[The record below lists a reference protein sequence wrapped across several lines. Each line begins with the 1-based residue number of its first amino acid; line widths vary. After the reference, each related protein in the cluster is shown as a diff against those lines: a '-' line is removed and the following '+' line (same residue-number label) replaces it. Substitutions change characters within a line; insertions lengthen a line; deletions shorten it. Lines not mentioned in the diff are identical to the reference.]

1 MSFQAPLVMGVLNVT
16 PDSFSDGGQYLTLE
30 NAMAQVKT
38 MIDAGAQI
46 IDVGGESTRPG
57 AERIAIEEE
66 QRRVLEVIRTIRS
79 NYKIL
84 VSIDTMN
91 AATAAS
97 AIAAG
102 ADIINDV
109 SGGLA
114 DDAMFSVA
122 AQSQKHIV
130 ISHWRGFSTEMDS
143 LNDYE
148 NVAKDVANEL
158 QDRIDAALSAGV
170 TREQIIVDPG
180 LGFAKDAEQNWQLV
194 ANLNE
199 LEKLGFPIL
208 VGASRKRFI
217 AAVLDELDPKSVS
230 NGRRDMA
237 TAVLTALLL
246 QRNLWGVRVHDV
258 QATTDAIALVSA
270 LRNAEAE

>member
-1 MSFQAPLVMGVLNVT
+1 MSFTAPLVMGVLNTT
-16 PDSFSDGGQYLTLE
+16 PDSFSDGGKYTTLE
-30 NAMAQVKT
+30 AAMLQVAI
-38 MIDAGAQI
+38 MVDAGAQI

-57 AERIAIEEE
+57 AERVPLDEE
-66 QRRVLEVIRTIRS
+66 QRRVIEVIRAIKS
-79 NYKIL
+79 KYKIL

-91 AATAAS
+91 AATAAA
-97 AIAAG
+97 AIEAG

-148 NVAKDVANEL
+148 NVAHDVAREL
-158 QDRIDAALSAGV
+158 QERIDAALSAGI

-217 AAVLDELDPKSVS
+217 ASVLDELDPMSVS

-237 TAVLTALLL
+237 TAVLTAMLL
-246 QRNLWGVRVHDV
+246 QRKLWGVRVHDV

>member
-1 MSFQAPLVMGVLNVT
+1 MHFQAPLIMGVLNVT
-16 PDSFSDGGQYLTLE
+16 PDSFSDGGKFVTLE
-30 NAMAQVKT
+30 AALAQVKT
-38 MIDAGAQI
+38 MVDAGAQI

-66 QRRVLEVIRTIRS
+66 QRRVLEVIRAIKS

-91 AATAAS
+91 ASTAAV
-97 AIAAG
+97 AIEAG

-114 DDAMFSVA
+114 DEAMFSVA

-143 LNDYE
+143 LNDYK
-148 NVAKDVANEL
+148 NVARDVAREL
-158 QDRIDAALSAGV
+158 QERIDAALDAGI

-217 AAVLDELDPKSVS
+217 ASVLDKLDPKSVS

>member
-1 MSFQAPLVMGVLNVT
+1 MHFQAPLIMGVLNVT
-16 PDSFSDGGQYLTLE
+16 PDSFSDGGKFVTLE
-30 NAMAQVKT
+30 AALAQVKT
-38 MIDAGAQI
+38 MVDAGAQI

-66 QRRVLEVIRTIRS
+66 QRRVLEVIRAIKS
-79 NYKIL
+79 NYNIL

-91 AATAAS
+91 ASTAAV
-97 AIAAG
+97 AIEAG

-143 LNDYE
+143 LNDYK
-148 NVAKDVANEL
+148 NVARDVAREL
-158 QDRIDAALSAGV
+158 QERIDAAIDAGI

-217 AAVLDELDPKSVS
+217 ASALDEEDPKSVS

-246 QRNLWGVRVHDV
+246 QRKLWGVRVHDV

>member
-1 MSFQAPLVMGVLNVT
+1 MTFVAPLVMGVLNTT
-16 PDSFSDGGQYLTLE
+16 PDSFSDGGKYVTLE
-30 NAMAQVKT
+30 TAMAQAAEMV
-38 MIDAGAQI
+38 DAGANI

-57 AERIAIEEE
+57 AERVSVEEE
-66 QRRVLEVIRTIRS
+66 QRRVIEVIRSIKS

-91 AATAAS
+91 AATAAA
-97 AIAAG
+97 AIEAG

-114 DDAMFSVA
+114 DDAMFAVA

-158 QDRIDAALSAGV
+158 QKRIDTALAAGV

-199 LEKLGFPIL
+199 LEKLGYPIL

-217 AAVLDELDPKSVS
+217 AAALDELNPTSVS

-246 QRNLWGVRVHDV
+246 QRKLWGVRVHDV
-258 QATTDAIALVSA
+258 QGTVDAIAMVSA
-270 LRNAEAE
+270 LRSAEAE

>member
-16 PDSFSDGGQYLTLE
+16 PDSFSDGGQFQDIESALT
-30 NAMAQVKT
+30 QVQI
-38 MIDAGAQI
+38 MVDAGAQI

-57 AERIAIEEE
+57 AERVSVAEE
-66 QRRVLEVIRTIRS
+66 QTRVLEIIRAIKS
-79 NYKIL
+79 KYKVL

-91 AATAAS
+91 ASTAAA
-97 AIAAG
+97 AIEAG

-114 DDAMFSVA
+114 DSAMFSVA
-122 AQSQKHIV
+122 AASQKHIV
-130 ISHWRGFSTEMDS
+130 ISHWRGFSAEMDS

-148 NVAKDVANEL
+148 DIARDVSSEL
-158 QDRIDAALSAGV
+158 HKRIDAAFAAGI

-180 LGFAKDAEQNWQLV
+180 LGFAKDAQQNWQLV

-217 AAVLDELDPKSVS
+217 AAALNESEPASVS
-230 NGRRDMA
+230 HNRRDVA

-246 QRNLWGVRVHDV
+246 QRKLWGVRVHDV
-258 QATTDAIALVSA
+258 QATVDAISMVSA
-270 LRNAEAE
+270 LRNAENQ

>member
-1 MSFQAPLVMGVLNVT
+1 MSFQAPLVMGVLNTT
-16 PDSFSDGGQYLTLE
+16 PDSFSDGGEYTTLDA
-30 NAMAQVKT
+30 AMTQVQI
-38 MIDAGAQI
+38 MVAAGANI

-57 AERIAIEEE
+57 AERVPIAEE
-66 QRRVLEVIRTIRS
+66 QRRVLEVIRSIKS
-79 NYKIL
+79 HYKIL

-91 AATAAS
+91 ASTAAA
-97 AIAAG
+97 AIEAG

-114 DDAMFSVA
+114 DDSIFTVA

-130 ISHWRGFSTEMDS
+130 ISHWRGFSTEMDA

-148 NVAKDVANEL
+148 HVARDVASEL
-158 QDRIDAALSAGV
+158 QDRITAALGAGIS
-170 TREQIIVDPG
+170 REQIIIDPG

-199 LEKLGFPIL
+199 LEKLGYPIL

-217 AAVLDELDPKSVS
+217 ASALDSEDPKSVS
-230 NGRRDMA
+230 TGRRDMA

-246 QRNLWGVRVHDV
+246 QRRLWGLRVHDV
-258 QATTDAIALVSA
+258 QGTTDAIALVSA

>member
-1 MSFQAPLVMGVLNVT
+1 MGVLNTT
-16 PDSFSDGGQYLTLE
+16 PDSFSDGGKFVTLE
-30 NAMAQVKT
+30 AAMAQVQV
-38 MIDAGAQI
+38 MVAAGANV

-57 AERIAIEEE
+57 AERVPLEEE
-66 QRRVLEVIRTIRS
+66 QRRVIEVIRAIKS
-79 NYKIL
+79 HYKIL

-91 AATAAS
+91 AATAVA
-97 AIAAG
+97 AIEAG

-114 DDAMFSVA
+114 DNAMFAVA

-130 ISHWRGFSTEMDS
+130 ISHWRGFSTEMDA

-148 NVAKDVANEL
+148 HVARDVAREL
-158 QDRIDAALSAGV
+158 QERIDAALAAGV
-170 TREQIIVDPG
+170 TREQIIIDPG

-199 LEKLGFPIL
+199 LEKLGYPIL

-217 AAVLDELDPKSVS
+217 ASALDALDPKSVS

-258 QATTDAIALVSA
+258 QATADAIAMVSA
-270 LRNAEAE
+270 LRGAEEE

>member
-1 MSFQAPLVMGVLNVT
+1 MTFVAPLVMGVLNTT
-16 PDSFSDGGQYLTLE
+16 PDSFSDGGKYTTLE
-30 NAMAQVKT
+30 TAMAQVAT
-38 MIDAGAQI
+38 MVEAGANI

-57 AERIAIEEE
+57 AERVPIEEE
-66 QRRVLEVIRTIRS
+66 QRRVIEVIRAIKS
-79 NYKIL
+79 NYKVL

-91 AATAAS
+91 ASTAAA
-97 AIAAG
+97 AIEAG

-114 DDAMFSVA
+114 DDAMISVA

-130 ISHWRGFSTEMDS
+130 ISHWRGFSSEMDS

-148 NVAKDVANEL
+148 NVARDVAAEL
-158 QDRIDAALSAGV
+158 QKRIDVALAAGV
-170 TREQIIVDPG
+170 ARKQIIVDPG

-199 LEKLGFPIL
+199 LEKLGYPIL

-217 AAVLDELDPKSVS
+217 AAALDELNPTSVS

-246 QRNLWGVRVHDV
+246 QRKLWGVRVHDV
-258 QATTDAIALVSA
+258 QATTDAIAMVSA
-270 LRNAEAE
+270 LRSAEAE

>member
-1 MSFQAPLVMGVLNVT
+1 MTFVAPLVMGVLNTT
-16 PDSFSDGGQYLTLE
+16 PDSFSDGGKYVTLE
-30 NAMAQVKT
+30 TAMAQAAA
-38 MIDAGAQI
+38 MIDAGVKI

-57 AERIAIEEE
+57 AERVPVEEE
-66 QRRVLEVIRTIRS
+66 QRRVIEVIRSIKS

-91 AATAAS
+91 AATAAA
-97 AIAAG
+97 AIEAG

-114 DDAMFSVA
+114 DEAMFSVA

-158 QDRIDAALSAGV
+158 QKRIDTALAAGV

-199 LEKLGFPIL
+199 LEKIGYPIL

-217 AAVLDELDPKSVS
+217 AAALDELNPTSVS

-246 QRNLWGVRVHDV
+246 QRKLWGVRVHDV
-258 QATTDAIALVSA
+258 QGTVDAIAMVSA
-270 LRNAEAE
+270 LRSAEAE